1 MERYDAEG
9 GNSVEDKPDGNEEEK
24 KSITEE
30 AVTVVK
36 VPPPVAAKPTPFPRN
51 AKWYGGMY
59 VPRIMAIYCNYI
71 IMLFIAMYTYITRY
85 I

>member
-30 AVTVVK
+30 AVTGVK
-36 VPPPVAAKPTPFPRN
+36 VLPPVAAKPTPFPRN

-59 VPRIMAIYCNYI
+59 VLRIMAIKNYI
-71 IMLFIAMYTYITRY
+71 DII
-85 I
+85 